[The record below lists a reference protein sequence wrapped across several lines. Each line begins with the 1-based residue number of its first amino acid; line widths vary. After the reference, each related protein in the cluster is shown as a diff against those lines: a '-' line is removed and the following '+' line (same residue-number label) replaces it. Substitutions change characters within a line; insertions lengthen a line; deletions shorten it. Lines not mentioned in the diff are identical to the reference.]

1 MVLPTNATRSP
12 HPAAIDMPNTKPSN
26 PKQAYG
32 DKKAPLSCISNP
44 VMYELGLAMLE
55 GALKYGRHNYRAV
68 GVRYST
74 YYDATLR
81 HLTAWWEG
89 EDIDPDSGVHHLIKA
104 MACINVVRDSMI
116 FGNAT
121 DDRPPKAP
129 ADWQLKVNNMACALV
144 AKYPEPKAPVTQIDW
159 LWAKEAAA
167 AGENFTK
174 ADVAGATRK
183 QQYVCECHKKMGND
197 FWLLPASHCLRP
209 DGKCAHNPVDE

>member
-1 MVLPTNATRSP
+1 MGLTDKSLTVCSECHTLYNSHERHACASLPPGSKA
-12 HPAAIDMPNTKPSN
+12 SN
-26 PKQAYG
+26 PKQAFG
-32 DKKAPLSCISNP
+32 DKKAPLSCVSSP

-74 YYDATLR
+74 YYDAVLR

-89 EDIDPDSGVHHLIKA
+89 QDIDPDSGVHHLIKA

-129 ADWQLKVNNMACALV
+129 VDWQRALNAKAEALV
-144 AKYPEPKAPVTQIDW
+144 AKYPEPKAPITQVDMSW
-159 LWAKEAAA
+159 VM
-167 AGENFTK
+167 N
-174 ADVAGATRK
+174 
-183 QQYVCECHKKMGND
+183 
-197 FWLLPASHCLRP
+197 S
-209 DGKCAHNPVDE
+209 PVNTAE